1 MSTNYKERAEYR
13 TREILI
19 KVQNINN
26 WIKENP
32 NVTDANM
39 WEITNYLTEVGW
51 ILSDLRK
58 DSHDYDTNELPSNTE
73 TLINEIK
80 FMLLSRKE
88 YLNDFTNFLGIKALW
103 EDYLKRVFTGNI
115 EYNNS
120 EIDNQ
125 VKELLCKE
133 MGVLGYIYGVKRN
146 EPDYQYDNK
155 LEFEEMQEKLKSLDN
170 NEIMPQVLLKI
181 IESNYNKNSSKG
193 HLRRTNKSECYDQII
208 FSSPEEEQE
217 YIKEST
223 EKFSIYDCFVNHEES
238 NALIILDQ
246 DNEYCLEPVDIHM
259 TAAMKLYRTIHNVE
273 TNINIED
280 ALGFNNDKGNFIIRI
295 VNRGRI
301 KAFVPYFPT
310 EINNFQLNKIKDYY
324 KEFMDVYD
332 TLDESNRDI
341 YKEGLDEMKKQ
352 IDMFEK
358 KESEHH
364 TIK

>member
-1 MSTNYKERAEYR
+1 MSINYKERAEYR
-13 TREILI
+13 TREVLI
-19 KVQNINN
+19 KVQNINK

-32 NVTDANM
+32 NVSDANM
-39 WEITNYLTEVGW
+39 WEIMNYLTELGW

-58 DSHDYDTNELPSNTE
+58 GSQEYETNVLPSSIEALN
-73 TLINEIK
+73 NEIK

-103 EDYLKRVFTGNI
+103 EDYLKKVFTGNI

-133 MGVLGYIYGVKRN
+133 MGVLCYIYGVKRN
-146 EPDYQYDNK
+146 EPDYLYDNK
-155 LEFEEMQEKLKSLDN
+155 LEFEEMKEKIKLLDN

-181 IESNYNKNSSKG
+181 IESNYNKDSTKG
-193 HLRRTNKSECYDQII
+193 HLRRTNKSKCYDQII
-208 FSSPEEEQE
+208 FSSPEAEQE

-223 EKFSIYDCFVNHEES
+223 EKFSVYDCFVNHEES

-280 ALGFNNDKGNFIIRI
+280 ALGFNNDQGNFIIRI
-295 VNRGRI
+295 VNRGGI

-310 EINNFQLNKIKDYY
+310 EINDFQLNKIKEYY
-324 KEFMDVYD
+324 KEFINVYD
-332 TLDESNRDI
+332 TLDESNRSI
-341 YKEGLDEMKKQ
+341 YKEGLDEMEKQ
-352 IDMFEK
+352 IDKFGK

-364 TIK
+364 TR

>member
-1 MSTNYKERAEYR
+1 MSINYKERAEYR
-13 TREILI
+13 TREVLI
-19 KVQNINN
+19 KVQNINK

-32 NVTDANM
+32 NVSDANM
-39 WEITNYLTEVGW
+39 WEIMNYLTELGW

-58 DSHDYDTNELPSNTE
+58 GSQEYETNVLPSSIE
-73 TLINEIK
+73 TLNNEIK

-103 EDYLKRVFTGNI
+103 EDYLKKVFTGNI

-133 MGVLGYIYGVKRN
+133 MGVLCYIYGVKRN
-146 EPDYQYDNK
+146 EPDYLYDNK
-155 LEFEEMQEKLKSLDN
+155 LEFEEMKEKIKLLDN

-181 IESNYNKNSSKG
+181 IESNYNKDSTKG
-193 HLRRTNKSECYDQII
+193 HLRRTNKSKCYDQII
-208 FSSPEEEQE
+208 FSSPEAEQE

-223 EKFSIYDCFVNHEES
+223 EKFSVYDCFVNHEES

-246 DNEYCLEPVDIHM
+246 DNEFCLEPVDIHM

-280 ALGFNNDKGNFIIRI
+280 ALGFNNDQGNFIIRI
-295 VNRGRI
+295 VNRGGI

-310 EINNFQLNKIKDYY
+310 EINDFQLNKIKEYY
-324 KEFMDVYD
+324 KEFINVYD
-332 TLDESNRDI
+332 TLDESNRSI
-341 YKEGLDEMKKQ
+341 YKEGLDEMEKQ
-352 IDMFEK
+352 IDKFGK

-364 TIK
+364 TR

>member
-1 MSTNYKERAEYR
+1 MSINYKERAEYR
-13 TREILI
+13 TREVLI
-19 KVQNINN
+19 KVQNINK

-32 NVTDANM
+32 NVSDANM
-39 WEITNYLTEVGW
+39 WEIMNYLTELGW

-58 DSHDYDTNELPSNTE
+58 GSQEYETNVLPSSIEALN
-73 TLINEIK
+73 NEIK

-103 EDYLKRVFTGNI
+103 EDYLKKVFTGNI

-133 MGVLGYIYGVKRN
+133 MGVLCYIYGVKRN
-146 EPDYQYDNK
+146 EPDYLYDNK
-155 LEFEEMQEKLKSLDN
+155 LEFEEMKEKIKLLDN

-181 IESNYNKNSSKG
+181 IESNYNKDSTKG
-193 HLRRTNKSECYDQII
+193 HLRRTNKSICYDQII
-208 FSSPEEEQE
+208 FSSPEAEQE

-223 EKFSIYDCFVNHEES
+223 EKFSVYDCFVNHEES
-238 NALIILDQ
+238 NALIILDK
-246 DNEYCLEPVDIHM
+246 DNEFCLEPVDIHM

-280 ALGFNNDKGNFIIRI
+280 ALGFNNDQGNFIIRI
-295 VNRGRI
+295 VNRGGI

-310 EINNFQLNKIKDYY
+310 EINDFQLNKIKEYY
-324 KEFMDVYD
+324 KEFINVYD
-332 TLDESNRDI
+332 TLDESNRSI
-341 YKEGLDEMKKQ
+341 YKEGLDEMEKQ
-352 IDMFEK
+352 IDKFEK

-364 TIK
+364 TR

>member
-1 MSTNYKERAEYR
+1 MSTKYKERAEYR
-13 TREILI
+13 TREVLI
-19 KVQNINN
+19 KVQNINQ
-26 WIKENP
+26 WIRENP
-32 NVTDANM
+32 NVSDANM

-58 DSHDYDTNELPSNTE
+58 DSHDYDTNELPSDTE

-103 EDYLKRVFTGNI
+103 EDYLKRVFNGNI

-181 IESNYNKNSSKG
+181 IESNYNKNSNKG

-208 FSSPEEEQE
+208 FSSPEEEHE
-217 YIKEST
+217 YIIEST
-223 EKFSIYDCFVNHEES
+223 EKFSIYDSFVNHEES

-280 ALGFNNDKGNFIIRI
+280 ALGFNNAHGNFIIRI
-295 VNRGRI
+295 VNRGGI

-310 EINNFQLNKIKDYY
+310 EINNFQMNKIKDYY
-324 KEFMDVYD
+324 EEFMEVYD
-332 TLDESNRDI
+332 TLDESNRGI

-352 IDMFEK
+352 IDKFEK
-358 KESEHH
+358 KESELH
-364 TIK
+364 I

>member
-1 MSTNYKERAEYR
+1 MSINYKERAEYR
-13 TREILI
+13 TREVLI
-19 KVQNINN
+19 KVQNINK

-32 NVTDANM
+32 NVSDANM
-39 WEITNYLTEVGW
+39 WEIMNYLTELGW

-58 DSHDYDTNELPSNTE
+58 GSQEYETNVLPSSIE
-73 TLINEIK
+73 TLNNEIK

-103 EDYLKRVFTGNI
+103 EDYLKKVFTGNI

-133 MGVLGYIYGVKRN
+133 MGVLCYIYGVKRN
-146 EPDYQYDNK
+146 EPDYLYDNK
-155 LEFEEMQEKLKSLDN
+155 LEFEEMKEKIKLLDN

-181 IESNYNKNSSKG
+181 IESNYNKDSTKG
-193 HLRRTNKSECYDQII
+193 HLRRTNKSKCYDQII
-208 FSSPEEEQE
+208 FSSPEAEQE

-223 EKFSIYDCFVNHEES
+223 EKFSVYDCFVNHEER
-238 NALIILDQ
+238 NALIILDK
-246 DNEYCLEPVDIHM
+246 DNEFCLEPVDIHM

-280 ALGFNNDKGNFIIRI
+280 ALGFNNDQGNFIIRI
-295 VNRGRI
+295 VNRGGI

-310 EINNFQLNKIKDYY
+310 EINDFQLNKIKEYY
-324 KEFMDVYD
+324 KEFINVYY
-332 TLDESNRDI
+332 TLDESNRSI
-341 YKEGLDEMKKQ
+341 YKEGLDEMEKQ
-352 IDMFEK
+352 IDKFEK

-364 TIK
+364 TR

>member
-1 MSTNYKERAEYR
+1 MSINYKERAEYR
-13 TREILI
+13 TREVLI
-19 KVQNINN
+19 KVQNINK

-32 NVTDANM
+32 NVSDANM
-39 WEITNYLTEVGW
+39 WEIMNYLTELGW

-58 DSHDYDTNELPSNTE
+58 GSQEYETNVLPSSIE
-73 TLINEIK
+73 TLNNEIK

-103 EDYLKRVFTGNI
+103 EDYLKKVFTGNI

-133 MGVLGYIYGVKRN
+133 MGVLCYIYGVKRN
-146 EPDYQYDNK
+146 EPDYLYDNK
-155 LEFEEMQEKLKSLDN
+155 LEFEEMKEKIKLLDN

-181 IESNYNKNSSKG
+181 IESNYNKDSTKG
-193 HLRRTNKSECYDQII
+193 HLRKTNKSKCYDQII

-223 EKFSIYDCFVNHEES
+223 EKFSVYDCFVNHEES

-246 DNEYCLEPVDIHM
+246 DNEFCLEPVDIHM

-280 ALGFNNDKGNFIIRI
+280 ALGFNNDQGNFIIRI
-295 VNRGRI
+295 VNRGGI

-310 EINNFQLNKIKDYY
+310 EINDFQLNKIKEYY
-324 KEFMDVYD
+324 KEFINVYD
-332 TLDESNRDI
+332 TLDESNRSI
-341 YKEGLDEMKKQ
+341 YKEGLDEMEKQ
-352 IDMFEK
+352 IDKFEK

-364 TIK
+364 TR

>member
-1 MSTNYKERAEYR
+1 MSINYKERAEYR
-13 TREILI
+13 TREVLI
-19 KVQNINN
+19 KVQNINK

-32 NVTDANM
+32 NVSDANM
-39 WEITNYLTEVGW
+39 WEIMNYLTELGW

-58 DSHDYDTNELPSNTE
+58 GSQEYETNVLPSSIEALN
-73 TLINEIK
+73 NEIK

-103 EDYLKRVFTGNI
+103 EDYLKKVFTGNI

-125 VKELLCKE
+125 LKELLCKE
-133 MGVLGYIYGVKRN
+133 MGVLCYIYGVKRN
-146 EPDYQYDNK
+146 EPDYLYDNK
-155 LEFEEMQEKLKSLDN
+155 LEFEEMKEKIKLLDN

-181 IESNYNKNSSKG
+181 IESNYNKDSTKG
-193 HLRRTNKSECYDQII
+193 HLRKTNKSKCYDQII
-208 FSSPEEEQE
+208 FSSPEAEQE

-246 DNEYCLEPVDIHM
+246 DNEFCLEPVDIHM

-280 ALGFNNDKGNFIIRI
+280 ALGFNNDQGNFIIRI
-295 VNRGRI
+295 VNRGGI

-310 EINNFQLNKIKDYY
+310 EINDFQLNKIKEYY
-324 KEFMDVYD
+324 KEFINVYD
-332 TLDESNRDI
+332 TLDESNRSI
-341 YKEGLDEMKKQ
+341 YKEGLDEMEKQ
-352 IDMFEK
+352 IDKFEK

-364 TIK
+364 TR

>member
-1 MSTNYKERAEYR
+1 MSINYKERAEYR
-13 TREILI
+13 TREVLI
-19 KVQNINN
+19 KVQNINK

-32 NVTDANM
+32 NVSDANM
-39 WEITNYLTEVGW
+39 WEIMNYLTELGW

-58 DSHDYDTNELPSNTE
+58 GSQEYETNVLPSSIEALN
-73 TLINEIK
+73 NEIK

-103 EDYLKRVFTGNI
+103 EDYLKKVFTGNI

-133 MGVLGYIYGVKRN
+133 MGVLCYIYGVKRN
-146 EPDYQYDNK
+146 EPDYLYDNK
-155 LEFEEMQEKLKSLDN
+155 LEFEEMEEKLKLLDN

-181 IESNYNKNSSKG
+181 IESNYNKNSTKG

-208 FSSPEEEQE
+208 FSSPEEEHE

-223 EKFSIYDCFVNHEES
+223 KKFSVYDCFVNHDES
-238 NALIILDQ
+238 NALIILDP

-295 VNRGRI
+295 VNRGGI

-310 EINNFQLNKIKDYY
+310 
-324 KEFMDVYD
+324 
-332 TLDESNRDI
+332 
-341 YKEGLDEMKKQ
+341 
-352 IDMFEK
+352 
-358 KESEHH
+358 
-364 TIK
+364 

>member
-1 MSTNYKERAEYR
+1 MSINYKERAEYR
-13 TREILI
+13 TREVLI
-19 KVQNINN
+19 KVQNINK

-32 NVTDANM
+32 NVSDANM
-39 WEITNYLTEVGW
+39 WEIMNYLTELGW

-58 DSHDYDTNELPSNTE
+58 GSQEYEINVLPSSIE
-73 TLINEIK
+73 TLNNEIK

-103 EDYLKRVFTGNI
+103 EDYLKKVFTGNI

-133 MGVLGYIYGVKRN
+133 MGVLCYIYGVKRN
-146 EPDYQYDNK
+146 EPDYLYDNK
-155 LEFEEMQEKLKSLDN
+155 LEFEEMKEKIKLLDN

-181 IESNYNKNSSKG
+181 IESNYNKDSTKG
-193 HLRRTNKSECYDQII
+193 HLKRTNKSKCYDQII
-208 FSSPEEEQE
+208 FSTPEAEQE

-223 EKFSIYDCFVNHEES
+223 EKFSVYDCFVNHEES

-246 DNEYCLEPVDIHM
+246 DNEFCLEPVDIHM
-259 TAAMKLYRTIHNVE
+259 TAAMKLYRTIHDVE

-280 ALGFNNDKGNFIIRI
+280 ALGFNNDQGNFIIRI
-295 VNRGRI
+295 VNRGGI

-310 EINNFQLNKIKDYY
+310 EINDFQLNKIKEYY
-324 KEFMDVYD
+324 KEFINVYD
-332 TLDESNRDI
+332 TLDESNRSI
-341 YKEGLDEMKKQ
+341 YKEGLDEMEKQ
-352 IDMFEK
+352 IDKFEK

-364 TIK
+364 TR

>member
-1 MSTNYKERAEYR
+1 MSINYKERAEYR
-13 TREILI
+13 TREVLI
-19 KVQNINN
+19 KVQNINK

-32 NVTDANM
+32 NVSDANM
-39 WEITNYLTEVGW
+39 WEIMNYLTELGW

-58 DSHDYDTNELPSNTE
+58 GSQEYEINVLPSSIE
-73 TLINEIK
+73 TLNNEIK

-103 EDYLKRVFTGNI
+103 EDYLKKVFTGNI

-133 MGVLGYIYGVKRN
+133 MGVLCYIYGVKRN
-146 EPDYQYDNK
+146 EPDYLYDNK
-155 LEFEEMQEKLKSLDN
+155 LEFEEMKEKIKLLDN

-181 IESNYNKNSSKG
+181 IESNYNKDSTKG
-193 HLRRTNKSECYDQII
+193 HLKRTNKSKCYDQII
-208 FSSPEEEQE
+208 FSTPEAEQE

-223 EKFSIYDCFVNHEES
+223 EKFSVYDCFVNHEES

-246 DNEYCLEPVDIHM
+246 DNEFCLEPVDIHM

-280 ALGFNNDKGNFIIRI
+280 ALGFNNDQGNFIIRI
-295 VNRGRI
+295 VNRGGI

-310 EINNFQLNKIKDYY
+310 EINDFQLNKIKEYY
-324 KEFMDVYD
+324 KEFINVYD
-332 TLDESNRDI
+332 TLDESNRSI
-341 YKEGLDEMKKQ
+341 YKEGLDEMEKQ
-352 IDMFEK
+352 IDKFEK

-364 TIK
+364 TR

>member
-1 MSTNYKERAEYR
+1 MSINYKERAEYR
-13 TREILI
+13 TREVLI
-19 KVQNINN
+19 KVQNINK

-32 NVTDANM
+32 NVSDANM
-39 WEITNYLTEVGW
+39 WEIMNYLTELGW

-58 DSHDYDTNELPSNTE
+58 GSQEYEINVLPSSIE
-73 TLINEIK
+73 TLNNEIK

-103 EDYLKRVFTGNI
+103 EDYLKKVFTGNI

-133 MGVLGYIYGVKRN
+133 MGVLCYIYGVKRN
-146 EPDYQYDNK
+146 EPDYLYDNK
-155 LEFEEMQEKLKSLDN
+155 LEFEEMKEKIKLLDN

-181 IESNYNKNSSKG
+181 IESNYNKDSTKG
-193 HLRRTNKSECYDQII
+193 HLKRTNKSKCYDQII
-208 FSSPEEEQE
+208 FSTPEAEQE

-223 EKFSIYDCFVNHEES
+223 EKFSVYDCFVNHEES

-246 DNEYCLEPVDIHM
+246 DNEFCLEPVDIHM

-280 ALGFNNDKGNFIIRI
+280 ALGFNNDQGNFIIRI
-295 VNRGRI
+295 VNRGGI

-310 EINNFQLNKIKDYY
+310 EINDFQLNKIKEYY
-324 KEFMDVYD
+324 KEFINVYD
-332 TLDESNRDI
+332 TLDESNRSI
-341 YKEGLDEMKKQ
+341 YKEGLDEMEKQ
-352 IDMFEK
+352 IDKFGK

-364 TIK
+364 TR

>member
-1 MSTNYKERAEYR
+1 MSINYKERAEYR
-13 TREILI
+13 TREVLI
-19 KVQNINN
+19 KVQNINK

-32 NVTDANM
+32 NVADANM
-39 WEITNYLTEVGW
+39 WEIMNYLTELGW

-58 DSHDYDTNELPSNTE
+58 GSQEYETNVLPSSIE
-73 TLINEIK
+73 TLNNEIK

-103 EDYLKRVFTGNI
+103 EDYLKKVFTGNI

-133 MGVLGYIYGVKRN
+133 MGVLCYIYGVKRN
-146 EPDYQYDNK
+146 EPDYLYDNK
-155 LEFEEMQEKLKSLDN
+155 LEFEEMKEKIKLLDN

-181 IESNYNKNSSKG
+181 IESNYNKDSTKG
-193 HLRRTNKSECYDQII
+193 HLRRTNKSKCYDQII
-208 FSSPEEEQE
+208 FSSPEAEQE

-223 EKFSIYDCFVNHEES
+223 EKFSVYDCFVNHEES

-246 DNEYCLEPVDIHM
+246 DNEFCLEPVDIHM

-280 ALGFNNDKGNFIIRI
+280 ALGFNNDQGNFIIRI
-295 VNRGRI
+295 VNRGGI

-310 EINNFQLNKIKDYY
+310 EINDFQLNKIKEYY
-324 KEFMDVYD
+324 KEFINVYD
-332 TLDESNRDI
+332 TLDESNRSI
-341 YKEGLDEMKKQ
+341 YKEGLDEMEKQ
-352 IDMFEK
+352 IDKFEK

-364 TIK
+364 TR

>member
-1 MSTNYKERAEYR
+1 MSINYKERAEYR
-13 TREILI
+13 TREVLI
-19 KVQNINN
+19 KVQNINK

-32 NVTDANM
+32 NVSDANM
-39 WEITNYLTEVGW
+39 WEIMNYLTELGW

-58 DSHDYDTNELPSNTE
+58 GSQEYETNVLPSSIEALN
-73 TLINEIK
+73 NEIK

-103 EDYLKRVFTGNI
+103 EDYLKKVFTGNI

-133 MGVLGYIYGVKRN
+133 MGVLCYIYGVKRN
-146 EPDYQYDNK
+146 EPDYLYDNK
-155 LEFEEMQEKLKSLDN
+155 LEFEEMKEKIKLLDN

-181 IESNYNKNSSKG
+181 IESNYNKDSTKG
-193 HLRRTNKSECYDQII
+193 HLRRTNKSKCYDQII
-208 FSSPEEEQE
+208 FSSPEAEQE

-223 EKFSIYDCFVNHEES
+223 EKFSVYDCFVNHEES

-246 DNEYCLEPVDIHM
+246 DNEFCLEPVDIHM

-280 ALGFNNDKGNFIIRI
+280 ALGFNNDQGNFIIRI
-295 VNRGRI
+295 VNRGGI

-310 EINNFQLNKIKDYY
+310 EINDFQLNKIKEYY
-324 KEFMDVYD
+324 KEFINVYD
-332 TLDESNRDI
+332 TLDESNRSI
-341 YKEGLDEMKKQ
+341 YKEGLDEMEKQ
-352 IDMFEK
+352 IDKFEK

-364 TIK
+364 TR

>member
-1 MSTNYKERAEYR
+1 MSINYKERAEYR
-13 TREILI
+13 TSE
-19 KVQNINN
+19 

-32 NVTDANM
+32 NVSDANM
-39 WEITNYLTEVGW
+39 WEIMNYLTELGW

-58 DSHDYDTNELPSNTE
+58 GSQEYETNVLPSSIEALN
-73 TLINEIK
+73 NEIK

-103 EDYLKRVFTGNI
+103 EDYLKKVFTGNI

-133 MGVLGYIYGVKRN
+133 MGVLCYIYGVKRN
-146 EPDYQYDNK
+146 EPDYLYDNK
-155 LEFEEMQEKLKSLDN
+155 LEFEEMKEKIKLLDN

-181 IESNYNKNSSKG
+181 IESNYNKDSTKG
-193 HLRRTNKSECYDQII
+193 HLRRTNKSKCYDQII
-208 FSSPEEEQE
+208 FSSPEAEQE

-223 EKFSIYDCFVNHEES
+223 EKFSVYDCFVNHEES

-246 DNEYCLEPVDIHM
+246 DNEFCLEPVDIHM

-280 ALGFNNDKGNFIIRI
+280 ALGFNNDQGNFIIRI
-295 VNRGRI
+295 VNRGGI

-310 EINNFQLNKIKDYY
+310 EINDFQLNKIKEYY
-324 KEFMDVYD
+324 KEFINVYD
-332 TLDESNRDI
+332 TLDESNRSI
-341 YKEGLDEMKKQ
+341 YKEGLDEMEKQ
-352 IDMFEK
+352 IDKFEK

-364 TIK
+364 TR